1 MDQKKNIC
9 VFQTTGHHSV
19 SKNLK
24 FRISKTASFA
34 KTTTVTGGVGQS
46 KLNVAESKN
55 KNDLI
60 IPNPE
65 HPKHTKLV

>member
-9 VFQTTGHHSV
+9 VFQTTG
-19 SKNLK
+19 LK